1 MVRRKVFLVT
11 LVSERGKKVYVLNLL
26 FSGVEKN
33 NVYLVCKTIVCIL
46 HIDNDAEEKLLS
58 CKLFLSSYTR
68 KNYLVQL

>member
-1 MVRRKVFLVT
+1 MVT

-58 CKLFLSSYTR
+58 YKLFHPSCTI
-68 KNYLVQL
+68 KNSFVQL